1 MMQSRKKNLFVQNII
16 PFLILALGLA
26 IMAYPSF
33 SDWWNSKNQSRAIS
47 YYVTSV
53 KENDTESIER
63 LLNDARAYNDYIL
76 TKSNV
81 FSMSAEDIDRYDS
94 LLDIS
99 GKGIMGYVQID
110 SIGVNLPIYHGT
122 NAAVLQKAIGHLE
135 WTSLPVGGPST
146 HSVLSGHRG
155 LPSAKL
161 FSSLDKVKIGDVFTV
176 TVLNETLTYLVD
188 KISIVNPD
196 DTSDLMIID
205 GLDLCTL
212 VTCTPYGINTHRLL
226 VRGHRIK
233 ILTTEETII
242 NGASRLSNIIVF
254 LTVFVPVL
262 FIILICILVKD
273 YIDFE
278 LKQVA

>member
-1 MMQSRKKNLFVQNII
+1 MQSRKKNLFVQNII